1 MYFCDT
7 QQKQKQKN
15 GKKKLL
21 PVNATP
27 LSTLQKNQKRIKT
40 KTNFQTNIKCIA
52 EKNLIKNYSSRSLL
66 KNLLKSIYYV
76 LNILLGIY

>member
-15 GKKKLL
+15 GKKTFASQCDSI
-21 PVNATP
+21 VNFAKN
-27 LSTLQKNQKRIKT
+27 QKTKQKRIKT

-52 EKNLIKNYSSRSLL
+52 EKL
-66 KNLLKSIYYV
+66 
-76 LNILLGIY
+76 